1 MDGMSIVTL
10 EEVKKIASLSRLELT
25 DEEVQKAAKNMSS
38 VLAHF
43 SSIKDI
49 ATDDE
54 EPAGVRSDAKNG
66 TRQDIPGLLQLA
78 SAEEML
84 SRVPRVKN
92 GYVEV
97 PGVFSDQEVS

>member
-1 MDGMSIVTL
+1 MSIVTP

-49 ATDDE
+49 ATDGME
-54 EPAGVRSDAKNG
+54 KGELYSDARNISREDVPDSSKIA
-66 TRQDIPGLLQLA
+66 TA
-78 SAEEML
+78 KEML
-84 SRVPRVKN
+84 SRAPRVKD
-92 GYVEV
+92 GYIEV